1 MLVGWGGVTQDG
13 LTVRQ
18 TMGQH
23 LTKVVSIPAVA
34 LPGPGLSQ
42 TTAVRRMQSQ
52 VNRCN
57 ERKWWEG
64 GGERNGD
71 YTFPEYFKNRRNP
84 FFPLPNLVLFHL
96 LHFSPK
102 LRCKRCVYLTVA
114 RCKVELCPRETRAVI
129 TQRCSSLS

>member
-64 GGERNGD
+64 GGGAEWRL
-71 YTFPEYFKNRRNP
+71 YFPRVLQKQTKP
-84 FFPLPNLVLFHL
+84 FFPPSKSRFISFTSF
-96 LHFSPK
+96 FSEA
-102 LRCKRCVYLTVA
+102 TVQA
-114 RCKVELCPRETRAVI
+114 LCILDCR
-129 TQRCSSLS
+129 